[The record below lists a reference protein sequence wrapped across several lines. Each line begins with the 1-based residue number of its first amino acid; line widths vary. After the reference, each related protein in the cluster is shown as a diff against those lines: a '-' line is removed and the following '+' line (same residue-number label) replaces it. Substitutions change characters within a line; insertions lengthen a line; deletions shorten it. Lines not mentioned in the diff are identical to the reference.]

1 MQKEVDFN
9 IIVIKNRKYYE
20 YPAIVDGLKIMTQPY
35 YGAIQVI

>member
-9 IIVIKNRKYYE
+9 IIVIKNRKYE